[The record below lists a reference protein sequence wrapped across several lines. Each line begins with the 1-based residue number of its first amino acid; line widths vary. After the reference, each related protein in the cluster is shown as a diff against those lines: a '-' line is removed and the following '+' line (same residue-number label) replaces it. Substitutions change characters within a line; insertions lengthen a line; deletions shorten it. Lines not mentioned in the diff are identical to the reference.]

1 MRWINQFIKE
11 NISEVKTEV
20 KTEAKTETEKPITS
34 KDIKEDIHLTFA
46 EVLEELNVQQSKEG
60 KVDSLKAKLNS
71 FKKEN
76 KEIYDKVEKLTRF
89 GFTNTPS
96 ASQTLVQLKNKEGEI
111 NREINVIENQIKKT
125 KEISDLNDLYGK
137 IYPSYKFIDR
147 DTMIS
152 IMKKYDLVMGHTFMY
167 AKEIPTKSLSLIDN
181 FSDEIVFE
189 ERNLIASSYV
199 TIPSSDS
206 YEFRSA
212 EPKILDALEK
222 EYKRSMSMHQRERIV
237 ETFKYSN
244 LKMVAPE
251 SHFNIPCVDMYD
263 WNDNYL
269 SVPVFKIDEETR
281 MFTEDTEKVSEIEKK
296 RREVLDPIASL
307 EVKGG
312 YIIIDAWDKEADI
325 PEIKNPKTN

>member
-20 KTEAKTETEKPITS
+20 KTETEKTITS

-96 ASQTLVQLKNKEGEI
+96 ASKTLVQLENKESEI
-111 NREINVIENQIKKT
+111 NREIKNIESQIVKT
-125 KEISDLNDLYGK
+125 KEISDLNDLYSK
-137 IYPSYKFIDR
+137 KYPSYKFIDR

-181 FSDEIVFE
+181 FSSEIVFKE
-189 ERNLIASSYV
+189 KNLVETWWRGMSSFSKNYRFENKELKKEDNFLADKEGKT
-199 TIPSSDS
+199 TI
-206 YEFRSA
+206 
-212 EPKILDALEK
+212 K
-222 EYKRSMSMHQRERIV
+222 
-237 ETFKYSN
+237 TFKYSN

-251 SHFNIPCVDMYD
+251 SHFEIPIVLMEDG
-263 WNDNYL
+263 NGYL
-269 SVPVFKIDEETR
+269 DVPVFKINKETR
-281 MFTEDTEKVSEIEKK
+281 MFEEDIKKVLEVEKK

-312 YIIIDAWDKEADI
+312 YIIIDAWDKEAEI